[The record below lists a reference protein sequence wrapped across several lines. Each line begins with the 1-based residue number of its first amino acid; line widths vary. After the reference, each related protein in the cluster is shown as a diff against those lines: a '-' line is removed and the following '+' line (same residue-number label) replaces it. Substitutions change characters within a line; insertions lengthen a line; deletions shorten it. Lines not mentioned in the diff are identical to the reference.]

1 MADIPLQ
8 VVSENSSSERRITP
22 AWSIST
28 LKTKL
33 EPVTGIPPSFQQIF
47 LKTLAHETLPIAAN
61 DEDSACLASFPLVAY
76 AELHASHLPPRSSR
90 RIRVGCWSATANNP
104 SRL

>member
-28 LKTKL
+28 LKAKL
-33 EPVTGIPPSFQQIF
+33 EPVTGIPPSSQLIF
-47 LKTLAHETLPIAAN
+47 LKTSAHETLPVTAD
-61 DEDSACLASFPLVAY
+61 DEDSTHLASFPLVAY
-76 AELHASHLPPRSSR
+76 AELQASHSLPGAVAAFDMVPARP
-90 RIRVGCWSATANNP
+90 TADRP
-104 SRL
+104 SRS